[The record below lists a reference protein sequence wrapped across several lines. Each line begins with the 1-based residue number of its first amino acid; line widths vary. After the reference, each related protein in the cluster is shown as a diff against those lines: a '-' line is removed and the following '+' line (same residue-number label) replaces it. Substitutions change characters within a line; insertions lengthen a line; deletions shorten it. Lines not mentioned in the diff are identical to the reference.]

1 MDQWPGKTS
10 LFSPLAT
17 RNPPLETQTRAIS
30 RSVLDNRRAA
40 WFHER
45 AEPGCAS
52 REAAE
57 KLPPGSFLGMAVS
70 GRL

>member
-1 MDQWPGKTS
+1 MRMDQWPGKMS
-10 LFSPLAT
+10 LFS
-17 RNPPLETQTRAIS
+17 PLETQTRAIS

-45 AEPGCAS
+45 AEPGCAL

-57 KLPPGSFLGMAVS
+57 KLTPGSFLGMAVS
-70 GRL
+70 G